1 MTLEARK
8 IRLVMELRQA
18 GIADTAVLSAIE
30 RIPREVFVPE
40 TFQDRAYEDTA
51 LPIGHGQ
58 TLSRPRVVA
67 RMTEALA
74 AGPRSKVLEI
84 GTGSGYQAAVL
95 SRLCRRVYTIE
106 RYRPL
111 LLKAEARFAALR
123 LSNITSRVGDG
134 FKGWRE
140 QAPFERIIVTAA
152 ALDVPGDLADQLA
165 EGGVM
170 VLPVGRQGRDQ
181 NLLRLIRTAD
191 GLVEEPLGDVRFVP
205 LLDGL
210 PDDPRTRVASGA
222 ATAFTGPALDR
233 R

>member
-1 MTLEARK
+1 MTLQARK
-8 IRLVMELRQA
+8 IRLVMELRRA

-30 RIPREVFVPE
+30 RIPREAFVPGP
-40 TFQDRAYEDTA
+40 FQDRAYEDTA

-58 TLSRPRVVA
+58 TLSRPQVVA

-74 AGPRSKVLEI
+74 AGSRSKVLEI

-95 SRLCRRVYTIE
+95 SRLCRRVYTVE

-111 LLKAEARFAALR
+111 LVEAEARFAALR
-123 LSNITSRVGDG
+123 LSNITARVGDG

-140 QAPFERIIVTAA
+140 QAPFERIMVTAA
-152 ALDVPGDLADQLA
+152 ARDVPGDLADQLA

-181 NLLRLIRTAD
+181 NLLRLVRTAD

-210 PDDPRTRVASGA
+210 PDDPRSRAD
-222 ATAFTGPALDR
+222 TAFPGPAVKSLA
-233 R
+233 

>member
-1 MTLEARK
+1 MILEARK
-8 IRLVMELRQA
+8 IRLVMELRRA

-30 RIPREVFVPE
+30 RIPREAFVPE
-40 TFQDRAYEDTA
+40 PFLDRAYEDTA

-58 TLSRPRVVA
+58 TLSQPRVVA

-95 SRLCRRVYTIE
+95 SRLCRRVYTVE

-111 LLKAEARFAALR
+111 LLEAEARFAALR
-123 LSNITSRVGDG
+123 LSNITARFGDG

-140 QAPFERIIVTAA
+140 QAPFERIMVTAA
-152 ALDVPGDLADQLA
+152 ARDVPGDLADQLA

-170 VLPVGRQGRDQ
+170 VLPVGRQGRNQ
-181 NLLRLIRTAD
+181 NLLRLVRTAD

-205 LLDGL
+205 LLGGL
-210 PDDPRTRVASGA
+210 PDDPRTEVTA
-222 ATAFTGPALDR
+222 AFTGPGVKSLA
-233 R
+233 